1 LQPQL
6 SQRPQAL
13 NRWTTGATA
22 QVNWF
27 GRTATKNCAG
37 VMLLGRPQL
46 LLRVA
51 MVPSWLLKLPQHLL
65 QWQLLQHLRLH
76 QHQHQLQLLRPK

>member
-1 LQPQL
+1 
-6 SQRPQAL
+6 
-13 NRWTTGATA
+13 
-22 QVNWF
+22 
-27 GRTATKNCAG
+27 
-37 VMLLGRPQL
+37 MLLGRPQL